1 MSARENTTERIQYNR
16 TKIVATLGP
25 ASSSPEVLEEMA
37 KAGCD
42 VFRINFSHG
51 DYGAVEKQVKYI
63 REINR
68 KLGVHTAILG
78 DLQGPKLRVGE
89 MENNGVDLV
98 DGAEFIFTT
107 EKMIGTAQ
115 KAFMTYQQ
123 FPKDVKAGETVL
135 IDDGKL
141 VLQVTST
148 NGKDEV
154 RTIVLHGGIL
164 SSKKGVNLPNTKV
177 SLPCLTEK
185 DIKDLEFA
193 LKMEF
198 DWIGL
203 SFVRSGADIIE
214 LKQLIQKIYPGS
226 KSKVIAKIE
235 KPEAI
240 IDIENI
246 VRETDALMVARGD
259 LGVEVPMQRV
269 PVLQKML
276 VKKCLEATKPVIIAT
291 QMMESMITN
300 ISPTRAEVSDVAN
313 SVMDG
318 ADAVMLSGETSVGK
332 HPAKV
337 IEAMSKIITQVEEE
351 HDIYYL
357 DRKPFFAMDER
368 YLSDNICYAAT
379 QLAKQVD
386 ATAIITMTHSGYTAF
401 RVASYR
407 PKANIFVF
415 TDNYSILSQLSL
427 VWGVRGFY
435 YDKNI
440 STDHTI
446 ADIKFILKKDG
457 YVAQDDFIIN
467 IASIPLSEKGKTNMI
482 KLTAVE

>member
-1 MSARENTTERIQYNR
+1 MSARENTTGRLQYNR

-25 ASSSPEVLEEMA
+25 ASSSPQVLEEMA

-51 DYGAVEKQVKYI
+51 DYAAVEDQVKNI

-68 KLGVHTAILG
+68 KLGIHTAILG

-89 MENNGVDLV
+89 MENNGVELV
-98 DGAEFIFTT
+98 EGAEFIFTT

-141 VLQVTST
+141 VLQVTAT

-154 RTIVLHGGIL
+154 KTIVVHGGIL

-185 DIKDLEFA
+185 DIKDLGFA

-203 SFVRSGADIIE
+203 SFVRSGEDIVE
-214 LKQLIQKIYPGS
+214 LKQLIRKLNPES
-226 KSKVIAKIE
+226 KAKVIAKIE

-240 IDIENI
+240 LDIENI
-246 VRETDALMVARGD
+246 VRETDGLMVARGD

-276 VKKCLEATKPVIIAT
+276 VKKCLEASKPVIIAT

-300 ISPTRAEVSDVAN
+300 ISPTRAEVNDVAN

-351 HDIYYL
+351 HNIYYL
-357 DRKPFFAMDER
+357 DRKPVFSMDER

-401 RVASYR
+401 RVSSYR

-440 STDHTI
+440 STDHTV

-457 YVAQDDFIIN
+457 YIVKDDFIIN

-482 KLTAVE
+482 KLTEVE

>member
-1 MSARENTTERIQYNR
+1 MQYPNPSANRVQYNR

-37 KAGCD
+37 KAGTD

-51 DYGAVEKQVKYI
+51 DYAVVEQVVKNI
-63 REINR
+63 RDINR
-68 KLGVHTAILG
+68 KLGTHVSILG
-78 DLQGPKLRVGE
+78 DLQGPKLRIGE
-89 MENNGVDLV
+89 VENNGVLLEE
-98 DGAEFIFTT
+98 GAELLFTS
-107 EKMIGTAQ
+107 EKVLGNAQ
-115 KAFMTYQQ
+115 RVYMTYQQ
-123 FPKDVKAGETVL
+123 FPKDVKPGENVL

-141 VLQVTST
+141 VLKVIST

-154 RTIVLHGGIL
+154 RAQVLHGGIL

-177 SLPCLTEK
+177 SLPCLTDK
-185 DIKDLEFA
+185 DKADLAFA
-193 LKMEF
+193 LKQQF

-214 LKQLIQKIYPGS
+214 LKHLIRELEPAS
-226 KSKVIAKIE
+226 KAKVIAKIE

-240 IDIENI
+240 LDIENI
-246 VRETDALMVARGD
+246 IRETDAVMVARGD

-269 PVLQKML
+269 PVLQKMI
-276 VKKCLEATKPVIIAT
+276 VRKCLEASKPVIIAT

-300 ISPTRAEVSDVAN
+300 ISPTRAEVNDVAN

-351 HDIYYL
+351 HHLYYAERIPTFSSD
-357 DRKPFFAMDER
+357 DR
-368 YLSDNICYAAT
+368 YISDHICYTAT
-379 QLAKQVD
+379 HLAKQVD
-386 ATAIITMTHSGYTAF
+386 ASAIITMTHSGYTAF
-401 RVASYR
+401 RVSSYR

-415 TDNYSILSQLSL
+415 TENYSILTQLSL
-427 VWGVRGFY
+427 VWGVRCFY

-446 ADIKFILKKDG
+446 ADIKFHLKKDG
-457 YVAQDDFIIN
+457 YVVKDDFIIN
-467 IASIPLSEKGKTNMI
+467 IASIPLTEKGKANMV
-482 KLTAVE
+482 KLSVVE